1 MSGKQEQ
8 VLKIDPPVELTFTGK
23 IWNQSKSYYDRYQ
36 GNYPDLT
43 LITLSLIFM
52 YEFRTFSSS
61 SILNHDTYEPFGAKS
76 MF

>member
-23 IWNQSKSYYDRYQ
+23 NRINSKAMQSEKIIQ
-36 GNYPDLT
+36 ILHC
-43 LITLSLIFM
+43 ITLSLIFM
-52 YEFRTFSSS
+52 YQFRTFSSS
-61 SILNHDTYEPFGAKS
+61 SIFNHDTYEPFGAKS